1 MMRMVD
7 MPMLDKNVSVAGL
20 TVVGPDLMGLV
31 LPKYIKPLRE
41 LGRYFD
47 RSLVIFTTFFG
58 LDKAV
63 SLPPNFKLIGP
74 SYEPP
79 TPNSPKTLSPDLTQ
93 FLEKASS
100 SKKPIVYVTFGSVLQ
115 LTQQFIK
122 HLYEGLKKTDL
133 AVIWSLRSG

>member
-1 MMRMVD
+1 MVD
-7 MPMLDKNVSVAGL
+7 MPMLAKNVSVAGL
-20 TVVGPDLMGLV
+20 SVVGPDLMGLM

-63 SLPPNFKLIGP
+63 SLPPFKLIGP

-79 TPNSPKTLSPDLTQ
+79 TPN
-93 FLEKASS
+93 
-100 SKKPIVYVTFGSVLQ
+100 
-115 LTQQFIK
+115 
-122 HLYEGLKKTDL
+122 
-133 AVIWSLRSG
+133 